1 MRSTLDST
9 CLSVQVLVER
19 IELVS
24 LSRFRQTYYEETFS
38 VQSIMWTTSTT
49 KSAEVRGSKNVLAKI
64 CIMSLWKGGACFV
77 WPVQQQKKNNVK
89 SWLLVHWKSWKSTFI
104 QVKIHMRNVPFG
116 NMISECFPLTS
127 KYRNE
132 VHWIQFGKVQRLCA
146 NYNFLPTKTQCRPS
160 SEAQSWLWPFS
171 GHSLARNC
179 SQFFIQFKIT
189 QIGLE

>member
-1 MRSTLDST
+1 
-9 CLSVQVLVER
+9 
-19 IELVS
+19 
-24 LSRFRQTYYEETFS
+24 
-38 VQSIMWTTSTT
+38 MWTTSTT

-116 NMISECFPLTS
+116 NMISECFPLIS

-160 SEAQSWLWPFS
+160 SEDQSWLWPFS
-171 GHSLARNC
+171 CNKLLAVLSNFKSEHNLGWNRLFLIQSWYFRRPLQMTGHTVQNLVNNSFLSHIEARRVIMA
-179 SQFFIQFKIT
+179 S
-189 QIGLE
+189 